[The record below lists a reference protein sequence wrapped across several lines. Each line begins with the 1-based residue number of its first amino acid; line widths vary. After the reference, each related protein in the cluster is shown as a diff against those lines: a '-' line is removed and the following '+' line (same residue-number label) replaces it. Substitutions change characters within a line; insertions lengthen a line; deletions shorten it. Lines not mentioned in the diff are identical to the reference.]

1 MKKIT
6 FILLSFIVSISI
18 GIAQNAKTDP
28 AFKQK
33 LKEILSGTVPFIQPS
48 ELNQLQKNNTNL
60 YILDTRA
67 KKEYQVSHIKNSSFV
82 DYDNFKVSQVSHI
95 PKNATIVVY
104 CSVGWRSEKIG
115 EKLKKAGYT
124 NIKNLYGGI
133 FEWVNQGFKVYD
145 NTGKETKQVHT
156 YSKDWAKYVK

>member
-67 KKEYQVSHIKNSSFV
+67 QKEYQVSHIKNSSFV

-124 NIKNLYGGI
+124 NIKNLYGGV